1 MMVIFGYGAKENIRR
16 KNYHRT
22 FFLQVC
28 LLGGFTMSLSK
39 MNQMI
44 RNLTLLLF
52 IGLVFWSCEDPATIE
67 IKNAINLLGND
78 AYYFLDVRTAEE
90 HKIKSIPDT
99 DCIPVQE
106 IGKRIVELDKYRDKK
121 IIVYCRS
128 GNRSGTA
135 TKILDEN
142 GFKSYN
148 MLGGMNEW
156 NGEVV
161 NQESELH
168 LND

>member
-1 MMVIFGYGAKENIRR
+1 MRR
-16 KNYHRT
+16 Y
-22 FFLQVC
+22 
-28 LLGGFTMSLSK
+28 LS
-39 MNQMI
+39 
-44 RNLTLLLF
+44 LLLF
-52 IGLVFWSCEDPATIE
+52 IGLAFWSCEDPATIE
-67 IKNAINLLGND
+67 IKNAINLLDND

-106 IGKRIVELDKYRDKK
+106 IEKRIVELDKYRDKK

-135 TKILDEN
+135 TKILNEN
-142 GFKSYN
+142 GFKAFN

>member
-1 MMVIFGYGAKENIRR
+1 MMVIFGYGARENIRR

-106 IGKRIVELDKYRDKK
+106 IGKRIVELHKYRDKK

>member
-1 MMVIFGYGAKENIRR
+1 M
-16 KNYHRT
+16 
-22 FFLQVC
+22 QVC
-28 LLGGFTMSLSK
+28 LLGGFAMSIS
-39 MNQMI
+39 NIIQVI
-44 RNLTLLLF
+44 RNLTLLVL
-52 IGLVFWSCEDPATIE
+52 IGLAFWSCEDPATIE
-67 IKNAINLLGND
+67 IKNAINLLDND

-106 IGKRIVELDKYRDKK
+106 IEKRIVELDKYRDKK

-135 TKILDEN
+135 TKILNEN
-142 GFKSYN
+142 GFKAYN

>member
-1 MMVIFGYGAKENIRR
+1 M
-16 KNYHRT
+16 HRY
-22 FFLQVC
+22 F
-28 LLGGFTMSLSK
+28 SLS
-39 MNQMI
+39 
-44 RNLTLLLF
+44 LF
-52 IGLVFWSCEDPATIE
+52 IGLAFWSCEDTATIE
-67 IKNAINLLGND
+67 IKNAINLLDND

-106 IGKRIVELDKYRDKK
+106 IEKRIVELDKYRDKK

-135 TKILDEN
+135 TKILNEN
-142 GFKSYN
+142 GFKAYN